1 MLSLL
6 LSAALLGGLG
16 SSQRMGEVSP
26 FAVAVA
32 QVSHR
37 AFIAEAGWDGAQK
50 AVIAMSCC
58 PSSAA
63 GVDVRLTGRG
73 C

>member
-26 FAVAVA
+26 FAVIVTYGATLVA
-32 QVSHR
+32 
-37 AFIAEAGWDGAQK
+37 
-50 AVIAMSCC
+50 
-58 PSSAA
+58 SSLRKELSWPTH
-63 GVDVRLTGRG
+63 VLPYLIYIIFLYIV
-73 C
+73 